1 MSGSPVSVSSQ
12 EEYMVEAITNKRVRN
27 GRTEYEVKWQ
37 GYSDNEK
44 TWEPIENLQT
54 VMTFVLDYE

>member
-1 MSGSPVSVSSQ
+1 
-12 EEYMVEAITNKRVRN
+12 MVEAITNKRVRN